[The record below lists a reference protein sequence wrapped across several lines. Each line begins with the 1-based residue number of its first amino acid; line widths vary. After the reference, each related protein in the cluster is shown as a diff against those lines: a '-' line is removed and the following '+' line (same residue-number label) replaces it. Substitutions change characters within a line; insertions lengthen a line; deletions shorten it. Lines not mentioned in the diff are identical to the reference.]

1 LSNFKEREMKYGS
14 IIIEKKEYVYLKRII
29 NISGYAKDFDTK
41 QSLQKFSEELQNAQ
55 IVDEED
61 MPKEI
66 IRFNSKVT
74 VASEKGW
81 ERTLQV
87 VTPAER
93 DMAQNK
99 ISFLTPMGS
108 ALFGYSEGD
117 TVTWDFPTGQQLLKI
132 VAVSQETNSANKNI
146 SI

>member
-1 LSNFKEREMKYGS
+1 MKYGS

-29 NISGYAKDFDTK
+29 NISGYAKDFDTQ
-41 QSLQKFSEELQNAQ
+41 QSLQKFSDELQNAQ

-66 IRFNSKVT
+66 IRFYSKVK

-87 VTPAER
+87 VTPTER
-93 DMAQNK
+93 DLKQNK

-117 TVTWDFPTGQQLLKI
+117 TVIWDFPTGQQELKI
-132 VAVSQETNSANKNI
+132 VAVAQVESDKRKDVTV
-146 SI
+146 

>member
-1 LSNFKEREMKYGS
+1 MKYGS

-108 ALFGYSEGD
+108 PLFGYSEGD

-132 VAVSQETNSANKNI
+132 VAVSQETNSANKKI

>member
-1 LSNFKEREMKYGS
+1 MKYGS

-29 NISGYAKDFDTK
+29 NISGYAKEFDTQK
-41 QSLQKFSEELQNAQ
+41 SLQKFSDELQNAQ
-55 IVDEED
+55 VVDEED

-87 VTPAER
+87 VTPSER
-93 DMAQNK
+93 DMKQNK

-117 TVTWDFPTGQQLLKI
+117 TVTWDFPTGQQQLKI
-132 VAVSQETNSANKNI
+132 VAVTQEKSKENTNVPI
-146 SI
+146 

>member
-1 LSNFKEREMKYGS
+1 MKYGS

-29 NISGYAKDFDTK
+29 NISGYAKEFERQK
-41 QSLQKFSEELQNAQ
+41 SMQKFSDELQNAQ
-55 IVDEED
+55 VVDEED

-87 VTPAER
+87 VIPSER
-93 DMAQNK
+93 DMKQNK
-99 ISFLTPMGS
+99 ISILTPMGS
-108 ALFGYSEGD
+108 ALFGYAEGD
-117 TVTWDFPTGQQLLKI
+117 TVNWDFPGGQEALKI
-132 VAVSQETNSANKNI
+132 VSVSQVESKESFNVPI
-146 SI
+146 

>member
-1 LSNFKEREMKYGS
+1 MKYGS
-14 IIIEKKEYVYLKRII
+14 IIIEKKEYVYLKRIL
-29 NISGYAKDFDTK
+29 NISGYAKDFETQ
-41 QSLQKFSEELQNAQ
+41 QSLQKFSDELQNAQ

-61 MPKEI
+61 MPEEI

-87 VTPAER
+87 VTPTER
-93 DMAQNK
+93 DLKQNK

-117 TVTWDFPTGQQLLKI
+117 TVTWDFPTGQQQLKI
-132 VAVSQETNSANKNI
+132 VAVAQETNTVSKKL

>member
-1 LSNFKEREMKYGS
+1 MKYGS

-117 TVTWDFPTGQQLLKI
+117 TVIWDFPTGQQLLKI
-132 VAVSQETNSANKNI
+132 VAVSQETNSANKKI

>member
-1 LSNFKEREMKYGS
+1 MKYGS

-29 NISGYAKDFDTK
+29 NISGYAKDFETQ
-41 QSLQKFSEELQNAQ
+41 QSLQKFSDELQNAQ

-61 MPKEI
+61 MPEEI

-87 VTPAER
+87 VTPTER
-93 DMAQNK
+93 DLKQNK

-117 TVTWDFPTGQQLLKI
+117 TVTWDFPTGQQQLKI
-132 VAVSQETNSANKNI
+132 VAVAQETNTVSKKL

>member
-1 LSNFKEREMKYGS
+1 MKYGS
-14 IIIEKKEYVYLKRII
+14 IIIEKKEYVYLKRIL
-29 NISGYAKDFDTK
+29 NISGYAKDFETQ
-41 QSLQKFSEELQNAQ
+41 QSLQKFSDELQNAQ
-55 IVDEED
+55 IVDEEN
-61 MPKEI
+61 MPEEI

-87 VTPAER
+87 VTPTER
-93 DMAQNK
+93 DLKQNK

-117 TVTWDFPTGQQLLKI
+117 TVTWDFPTGQQQLKI
-132 VAVSQETNSANKNI
+132 VAVAQETNTVSKKL

>member
-1 LSNFKEREMKYGS
+1 MKYGS

-29 NISGYAKDFDTK
+29 NISGYAKDFDTQ

-61 MPKEI
+61 MPKNI

-81 ERTLQV
+81 ERTLQIV
-87 VTPAER
+87 IPSER
-93 DMAQNK
+93 DMTQNK

-117 TVTWDFPTGQQLLKI
+117 TVTWNFPTGQQQLKI
-132 VAVSQETNSANKNI
+132 VAVSQETNTESTKI
-146 SI
+146 PI